1 MLSAKYAGAALW
13 LHKCSSEKWKW
24 IMKFAFFVEDKVIV
38 TEVKD
43 YVMKLLR
50 VPLNAVKISKI
61 GYKWFQNTVEVIID
75 SCKF

>member
-1 MLSAKYAGAALW
+1 
-13 LHKCSSEKWKW
+13 
-24 IMKFAFFVEDKVIV
+24 MKFAFFVEDKVIV

-61 GYKWFQNTVEVIID
+61 GYK
-75 SCKF
+75 